1 MHKITTIT
9 ATLIALLAVGSAF
22 GQGQNLLASGEITL
36 GVSTN
41 EKSYTQSVGLYD
53 SVRKTDWG
61 RVLAVVVKNNSDFA
75 TTTTVARVDLD
86 DTTTLITAAAA
97 SNATTYA
104 SYTAY
109 GSTANSVVVY
119 SATNDEAIATNTV
132 TTYYPVPPPCAR
144 ELLITVTIPTNDA
157 ESTLEYL
164 IYGD

>member
-1 MHKITTIT
+1 MQKHITIT
-9 ATLIALLAVGSAF
+9 AAMIALLAVVAAF

-36 GVSTN
+36 AASTN
-41 EKSYTQSVGLYD
+41 ESTYTQSIGLYD

-61 RVLAVVVKNNSDFA
+61 RVHAVIVKNNSDFA

-119 SATNDEAIATNTV
+119 GSNDTAIATNTV

>member
-1 MHKITTIT
+1 MQKHITIT
-9 ATLIALLAVGSAF
+9 AAMIALLAVGSAF

-41 EKSYTQSVGLYD
+41 EESYTQSVGLYD

-75 TTTTVARVDLD
+75 TTTTVARVDLA

-119 SATNDEAIATNTV
+119 GSNDTAIATNTV

-144 ELLITVTIPTNDA
+144 DLLITVTMPENDA
-157 ESTLEYL
+157 ETTLEYL

>member
-41 EKSYTQSVGLYD
+41 EESYTQSIGLYD

-119 SATNDEAIATNTV
+119 GSNDTAIATNTV

-144 ELLITVTIPTNDA
+144 ELLITVTIPENDSEA
-157 ESTLEYL
+157 TLEYL

>member
-75 TTTTVARVDLD
+75 TTTTVARVDLA

-109 GSTANSVVVY
+109 AATANPVVVY